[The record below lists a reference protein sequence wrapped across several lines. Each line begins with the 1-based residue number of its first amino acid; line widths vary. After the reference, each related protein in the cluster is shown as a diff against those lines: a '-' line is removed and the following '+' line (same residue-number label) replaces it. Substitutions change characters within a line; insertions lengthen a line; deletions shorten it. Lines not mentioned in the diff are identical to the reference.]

1 MLKWWI
7 DRMGDAE
14 LNELTTADVLSVWIG
29 CQSWAE
35 PFHRGLLSRFFRRVC
50 AWGTKQKFFR
60 HDPCAGMELPNEST
74 PRLRVLSQAE
84 EKALCGALREP
95 YAL

>member
-29 CQSWAE
+29 LALARYRPSTRLAVAAA
-35 PFHRGLLSRFFRRVC
+35 PSNHRSTVILI
-50 AWGTKQKFFR
+50 AWR
-60 HDPCAGMELPNEST
+60 
-74 PRLRVLSQAE
+74 
-84 EKALCGALREP
+84 
-95 YAL
+95 